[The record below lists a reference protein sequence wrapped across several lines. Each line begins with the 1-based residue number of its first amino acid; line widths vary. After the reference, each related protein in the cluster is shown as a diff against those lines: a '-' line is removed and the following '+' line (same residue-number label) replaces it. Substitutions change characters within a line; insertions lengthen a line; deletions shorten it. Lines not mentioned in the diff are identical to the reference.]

1 MESFWNG
8 GWRGKSPVRASLPA
22 VGAGQQPLHP
32 ARSGC
37 PPQKPAADVVQV
49 DGAWPRPRRSRGG
62 SCRPLESSLLSL
74 LAAAGE
80 GGTDVPVEVDPWA
93 SKITLGYPGGLL
105 RHGQAQPWCWSQG
118 PSRSCVQAP
127 GPSHLLRET
136 ERSLLLCLCLPP
148 HPLPASLPPSLP
160 CSGPCIRPGWARAA
174 INGNVLPAGSRW
186 LREASPLGLW
196 EPLAPV
202 LCLPRAVPPLEE
214 KADLE
219 KCVGTRQVRTWA
231 LSSSGMPGLWSGR

>member
-1 MESFWNG
+1 MGVGGEEPCQSLSACGGSRAAAPAPCPFWVPTPETCCR
-8 GWRGKSPVRASLPA
+8 RG
-22 VGAGQQPLHP
+22 
-32 ARSGC
+32 
-37 PPQKPAADVVQV
+37 VQV

-105 RHGQAQPWCWSQG
+105 WHSRAQPWCCSQG
-118 PSRSCVQAP
+118 PSRSCVQDP
-127 GPSHLLRET
+127 GPSHLLRER
-136 ERSLLLCLCLPP
+136 ERYLLLCLCLPP
-148 HPLPASLPPSLP
+148 SPSPSLPPSLL
-160 CSGPCIRPGWARAA
+160 CFSACIRPGWARAA
-174 INGNVLPAGSRW
+174 INGNVLPAGSHW
-186 LREASPLGLW
+186 LREASLLGLW

-219 KCVGTRQVRTWA
+219 KCVGTREVRTWA
-231 LSSSGMPGLWSGR
+231 LSSSGMPGLWSVR